1 MTREA
6 NKDTQYSSIAKKGG
20 GAGRKWMF
28 VSLLLGA
35 IALGL
40 LIALVVVITKLGKLP
55 AAPESP
61 PNSSAEGQV
70 DASESPNPGV
80 FHDLTRSELLSLQEY
95 LYSDKASDLNLV
107 RPDKAALNVSYVFI
121 TDLLPPNKTD
131 VLGHLDDNGPTP
143 VRRARVVV
151 FRGDKTP
158 PVVEEY
164 IVQPIPN
171 PTRHDLF
178 NLRTRRNP
186 IPFAYRPIG
195 RVELAELY
203 ESLWTGLQE
212 DIGDI
217 LKESYD
223 AGIGECG
230 DKCLTYYPHPMSS
243 AIVGA
248 DTRKMWFEINY
259 YVPYYGLHP
268 TGFLFLGQIDGSDKS
283 KFSIEKVIYG
293 GESFNSVQEFK
304 TAYTTGAVTKIK
316 LEFPKV
322 VKNLFSTLDYRGDA
336 KPSKRAPQLVE
347 PDGKRYTLNHRQVKY
362 MDWQFD
368 FRMSALTGPQLY
380 NIMYGKDRI
389 AYEVGLQEIAVFY
402 SGANPAARLTDFVDS
417 GVLLGTHAKSLV
429 PGGDC
434 PETATFIP
442 ATFLSELTEEPQ
454 TVQRSFCLF
463 EQNTGV
469 PLRRHL
475 SYAVSE
481 GAFYGGV
488 MDNVLILRTILTVV
502 NYDYIFDFIFH
513 QNGAMEVRA
522 VSTGYIYTT
531 FYNQAEDK
539 YGFRL
544 NENILANLHHHM
556 FHFKVDL
563 DVLGTSNRYETLD
576 IETEDLDISG
586 ETGTPGDK
594 YNQIFYTK
602 NLKNT
607 ETEAAYKFNF
617 DTPKYH
623 IIHNNAE
630 KTSFGVPKAYR
641 IQMNGMSKQTLK
653 KDSGNE
659 ATVSWSRYQMAVTKY
674 KHDEFGSSSPYKMF
688 DGRSPVVNFQE
699 YIDDN
704 DNIVD
709 EDLVLWLAMGVHHI
723 PHTEDLPITPTPGA
737 HLSFALLPYN
747 YFKEDPSMTSPDSI
761 TIAHKDPTN
770 PQNGVLFRRYHN
782 ATGRPTNVN
791 LPSDNLSDYED
802 NPDLV
807 LQSRKKFGLL

>member
-1 MTREA
+1 MSREA
-6 NKDTQYSSIAKKGG
+6 DRDTQYSSTLKERRDG
-20 GAGRKWMF
+20 GRKWMF
-28 VSLLLGA
+28 LSLLLGA

-40 LIALVVVITKLGKLP
+40 LIALIVVVTNQGKR
-55 AAPESP
+55 P
-61 PNSSAEGQV
+61 PQQDPQPSVDGQV

-107 RPDKAALNVSYVFI
+107 RSPKAALNVSYVFI

-178 NLRTRRNP
+178 ELRTRPNP
-186 IPFAYRPIG
+186 IPFAYRPVG
-195 RVELAELY
+195 LVEFIEIASALAT
-203 ESLWTGLQE
+203 SFQE

-223 AGIGECG
+223 AGVGECG
-230 DKCLTYYPHPMSS
+230 DKCFTFYPHPMSS

-248 DTRKMWFEINY
+248 DTRKMWFEAYHN
-259 YVPYYGLHP
+259 VPYYGLHP
-268 TGFLFLGQIDGSDKS
+268 TDFMFLAQVDGADKS
-283 KFSIEKVIYG
+283 KFAIEKVIYG

-304 TAYTTGAVTKIK
+304 TAYTTGTLTKTK
-316 LEFPKV
+316 LKFPKV
-322 VKNLFSTLDYRGDA
+322 DRNLFSTLNYRGDA

-347 PDGKRYTLNHRQVKY
+347 PDGKRYTLNYRQVKY

-402 SGANPAARLTDFVDS
+402 SGANPAARFTDYVDS
-417 GVLLGTHAKSLV
+417 GELLGIHAKSLV

-442 ATFLSELTEEPQ
+442 ATFLGEHTEGPE
-454 TVQRSFCLF
+454 TNSRAFCLF

-481 GAFYGGV
+481 GGFYGGV
-488 MDNVLILRTILTVV
+488 MDNVLILRTILTVT

-576 IETEDLDISG
+576 IETEDLDISR
-586 ETGTPGDK
+586 ETGNPGDK

-623 IIHNNAE
+623 IIHNNAVN
-630 KTSFGVPKAYR
+630 TSFGVPRAYR

-653 KDSGNE
+653 ENSGNE

-674 KHDEFGSSSPYKMF
+674 KHDEFSSSSPYKMF
-688 DGRSPVVNFQE
+688 DGRSPVVNFQQ

-709 EDLVLWLAMGVHHI
+709 QDLVLWLAMGVHHI

-747 YFKEDPSMTSPDSI
+747 YFKEDPSMTSHDSI
-761 TIAHKDPTN
+761 TIVHKDPTN
-770 PQNGVLFRRYHN
+770 PQNGVIFRRYHN

-807 LQSRKKFGLL
+807 LQSRN

>member
-1 MTREA
+1 M
-6 NKDTQYSSIAKKGG
+6 KGSITKKGQ
-20 GAGRKWMF
+20 GAGRKWMIVSF
-28 VSLLLGA
+28 VLGA

-40 LIALVVVITKLGKLP
+40 LIALVVVITKGGKIP
-55 AAPESP
+55 APPEGPSNP
-61 PNSSAEGQV
+61 SAEAQV

-80 FHDLTRSELLSLQEY
+80 FHDLTRSELVSLQEY

-107 RPDKAALNVSYVFI
+107 RPDKVALNVSYVFI
-121 TDLLPPNKTD
+121 TDLLPPNKTE
-131 VLGHLDDNGPTP
+131 VLGHINGNEPAP

-151 FRGDKTP
+151 FRGDKTT

-171 PTRHDLF
+171 PTSHELF
-178 NLRTRRNP
+178 QLRTRPNS

-195 RVELAELY
+195 LVELAEVQ
-203 ESLWTGLQE
+203 EALWIPLQE
-212 DIGDI
+212 EIGDI

-223 AGIGECG
+223 AGIVDCG
-230 DKCLTYYPHPMSS
+230 DKCLTFYPHPMSS

-248 DTRKMWFEINY
+248 DIRKMWFETNY

-268 TGFLFLGQIDGSDKS
+268 TGFMFLGQIDGADKS

-293 GESFNSVQEFK
+293 GESFNSIKEFK
-304 TAYTTGAVTKIK
+304 TAYTTGTVTKTK

-322 VKNLFSTLDYRGDA
+322 DKNLFSTLNFRGDD

-368 FRMSALTGPQLY
+368 FRMSVLTGPQLY

-389 AYEVGLQEIAVFY
+389 AFEVGLQEIAVFY
-402 SGANPAARLTDFVDS
+402 AGANPAAKLTDFVDS
-417 GVLLGTHAKSLV
+417 GVLLGTHAKSLI

-442 ATFLSELTEEPQ
+442 ATFLSELTEEPH
-454 TVQRSFCLF
+454 TNQRAFCLF
-463 EQNTGV
+463 EQHTGV

-475 SYAVSE
+475 SYSVSE

-544 NENILANLHHHM
+544 HENILANLHHHM

-576 IETEDLDISG
+576 IETEDVDISE
-586 ETGTPGDK
+586 ETGNLGDK

-653 KDSGNE
+653 ENSGNE
-659 ATVSWSRYQMAVTKY
+659 ATVPWSRYQMAVTKY
-674 KHDEFGSSSPYKMF
+674 KPDEFGSSSPYKMY
-688 DGRSPVVNFQE
+688 DGRSPIVNFQQ

-709 EDLVLWLAMGVHHI
+709 QDLVLWLAMGVHHI

-747 YFKEDPSMTSPDSI
+747 YFKEDPSMTSHDSI
-761 TIAHKDPTN
+761 TVVHKDPTN
-770 PQNGVLFRRYHN
+770 PQDGVVFRRYHN

-807 LQSRKKFGLL
+807 LQSRKRFGLL